1 MNNMPSPISSLHI
14 DYKSK
19 SSELCQIGKK
29 YDTDKSSQR
38 NDVTNLKYC
47 HPYTLFYDGLF
58 KGKKDEYLEIAE
70 LGILDGGSLLMW
82 KEYFK
87 NSNIYGF
94 EYNVEFINKFK
105 RNFNNERI
113 NLSHIDVTNEES
125 IKNAFNNQNLTYDII
140 IEDTTHQF
148 VDQIRVIK
156 NIHPYLKPGGILIIE
171 DIFKAYNEKDYIDN
185 LKEILEK
192 YFQSYYFVSL
202 DHVNRNSTGWN
213 NDKLFVLIKNGGVP
227 IFQNNNKL
235 TIITPSYRT
244 SNLVKIKNSINFNYV
259 NEWIIVYDG
268 DKILN
273 NPNIFKDENNDKIKE
288 HLFKGDG
295 ISGNPQRN
303 YALTQITNENT
314 FLYYLDDDNVIHPDL
329 YILLDVIEENN
340 LYTFNQHNRIK
351 GVECIPGKID
361 TAMLLIDYKLCKGI
375 TWNPPLYDA
384 DGHYIQECY
393 KKNSNNHIYV
403 NNDLCYYNRLQ
414 NIA

>member
-192 YFQSYYFVSL
+192 F
-202 DHVNRNSTGWN
+202 
-213 NDKLFVLIKNGGVP
+213 
-227 IFQNNNKL
+227 
-235 TIITPSYRT
+235 
-244 SNLVKIKNSINFNYV
+244 
-259 NEWIIVYDG
+259 
-268 DKILN
+268 
-273 NPNIFKDENNDKIKE
+273 
-288 HLFKGDG
+288 
-295 ISGNPQRN
+295 
-303 YALTQITNENT
+303 
-314 FLYYLDDDNVIHPDL
+314 
-329 YILLDVIEENN
+329 
-340 LYTFNQHNRIK
+340 
-351 GVECIPGKID
+351 
-361 TAMLLIDYKLCKGI
+361 
-375 TWNPPLYDA
+375 
-384 DGHYIQECY
+384 
-393 KKNSNNHIYV
+393 
-403 NNDLCYYNRLQ
+403 
-414 NIA
+414 